1 MANSFTRAR
10 SWRNASRYVNMSE
23 RVQSAGERII
33 ELLASIPAEELVQCA
48 RENLR
53 ATKITRTTRG
63 QKDPETG
70 ERLPDTVQ
78 EPDFVTRQKAL
89 EWISAQLAGTPDKR
103 PPPVKDKAGDDPGKL
118 RARDRG

>member
-1 MANSFTRAR
+1 
-10 SWRNASRYVNMSE
+10 MSDKVKE
-23 RVQSAGERII
+23 AGETLI
-33 ELLASIPAEELVQCA
+33 ELLASIPAADLVQCA
-48 RENLR
+48 RENLK

-78 EPDFVTRQKAL
+78 EPDYVTRQKAL

-103 PPPVKDKAGDDPGKL
+103 PAAPAKKESAGEAGALRPKDKA
-118 RARDRG
+118 